1 MSSSTKSIS
10 KVAITGPES
19 TGKSTI
25 AKALAAHF
33 HTSWVPEYARDYIK
47 KLDNSYRKEDLLK
60 IAAGQLALEGE
71 QAKSANS
78 PLFCDTDLLVIKIW
92 YEYKYGV
99 VDPFIIEQY
108 QQTHY
113 DLYLLMDIDLPWHYD
128 PQREHPEKRRF
139 FFEWFER
146 ELIRKKANYVIVH
159 GSHEERLQNA
169 IINVNQMLG

>member
-1 MSSSTKSIS
+1 MSKSTKSIY

-33 HTSWVPEYARDYIK
+33 NTSWVPEYARDYIK
-47 KLDNSYRKEDLLK
+47 KLDRPYQKEDLLK
-60 IAAGQLALEGE
+60 IAEGQLAQESEL
-71 QAKSANS
+71 AKSANS
-78 PLFCDTDLLVIKIW
+78 YLFCDTELLVIKIW
-92 YEYKYGV
+92 YEYKYGMAN
-99 VDPFIIEQY
+99 PYIIEQY
-108 QQTHY
+108 HQTHY

-139 FFEWFER
+139 FFDWFES
-146 ELIRKKANYVIVH
+146 ELIRKKSNYMIVH

-169 IINVNQMLG
+169 IQTVNQMLR